1 VVSQYSAP
9 PVPSQY
15 SAYAP
20 PAYATTAAPSI
31 YSQYAPPASAA
42 QAQAAAVAA
51 AQAAAALQAAMM
63 PQQPGGQLATANWRL
78 DDDTGSGGV
87 TMNSGSRAALMAKL
101 AQGAGLSAPSPSQ
114 PPAVASDA
122 AAAAAQALALAQ
134 QQQAAHQAA
143 LAAASAAAAAAA
155 AAVPAIPPV
164 GGSLRSVVQCTVVH
178 YTIALSLLCCVALY
192 YSTAQYDAVVLYTR
206 RAGSSVYCAKH

>member
-1 VVSQYSAP
+1 LNGLDIAGKALTVAAKQEAPPAAIVAQYSAP

-20 PAYATTAAPSI
+20 PAYAATAATSI
-31 YSQYAPPASAA
+31 YSQYVPPGSA
-42 QAQAAAVAA
+42 AQAAAVAA

-101 AQGAGLSAPSPSQ
+101 AQGAGLTAPSPHQ
-114 PPAVASDA
+114 PPAVATDA
-122 AAAAAQALALAQ
+122 AAAAAQAVALAQ
-134 QQQAAHQAA
+134 QAAAHQAA
-143 LAAASAAAAAAA
+143 LAAASAAAAAATATIAPA
-155 AAVPAIPPV
+155 AAVVPPV
-164 GGSLRSVVQCTVVH
+164 GGSLRSVV
-178 YTIALSLLCCVALY
+178 
-192 YSTAQYDAVVLYTR
+192 
-206 RAGSSVYCAKH
+206 